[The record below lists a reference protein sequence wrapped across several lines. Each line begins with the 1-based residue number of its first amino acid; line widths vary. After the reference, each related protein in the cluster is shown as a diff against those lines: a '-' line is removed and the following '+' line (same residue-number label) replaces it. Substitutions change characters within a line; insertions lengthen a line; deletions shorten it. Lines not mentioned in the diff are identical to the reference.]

1 MPVESRRNHTGRGLT
16 VSAVIL
22 HYHREE
28 LLSALLARLRTMPV
42 DEVVVVDNGSAGGL
56 AAIVAPFDRVR
67 LVEPGRNLGVAGRT
81 VAAREAS
88 GDLLLMLDDDAFP
101 LPGAVEAARA
111 AFERL
116 PRLGVVGGLVRDVD
130 ATGRVIDV
138 DSVGGFDWLLRA
150 GQQGPPPAEGFPA
163 FFFPEG
169 ASFVRRDAYLEAGG
183 YVDEFV
189 TAAELDL
196 ATRLLG
202 RGWDVRYLPT
212 AVFDHQKTTLAGE
225 RLSERLR
232 LRVRNQVWYFWLR
245 FPPWLAALRIPAY
258 LTFDLVECA
267 YRGEIPA
274 WRDGVVDAW
283 RERAAVR
290 RLRHPLPRRTL
301 RRAELNRGRMHARL
315 LAGKLT
321 KKLSAR

>member
-67 LVEPGRNLGVAGRT
+67 LVEPGRNLGVAGRA

-138 DSVGGFDWLLRA
+138 DSVGGFR
-150 GQQGPPPAEGFPA
+150 
-163 FFFPEG
+163 
-169 ASFVRRDAYLEAGG
+169 
-183 YVDEFV
+183 
-189 TAAELDL
+189 
-196 ATRLLG
+196 
-202 RGWDVRYLPT
+202 
-212 AVFDHQKTTLAGE
+212 
-225 RLSERLR
+225 
-232 LRVRNQVWYFWLR
+232 
-245 FPPWLAALRIPAY
+245 LAAQSGPAG
-258 LTFDLVECA
+258 TTA
-267 YRGEIPA
+267 SRGLP
-274 WRDGVVDAW
+274 GVLLPG
-283 RERAAVR
+283 R
-290 RLRHPLPRRTL
+290 RLVRSP
-301 RRAELNRGRMHARL
+301 
-315 LAGKLT
+315 
-321 KKLSAR
+321 

>member
-1 MPVESRRNHTGRGLT
+1 VESLHNNTGRGLT
-16 VSAVIL
+16 VSAVVL

-28 LLSALLARLRTMPV
+28 LLSALLTRLRTMPV
-42 DEVVVVDNGSAGGL
+42 NEVVLVDNGSAAGL
-56 AAIVAPFDRVR
+56 AALVAPFDGVR
-67 LVEPGRNLGVAGRT
+67 LLEPGRNLGVAART
-81 VAAREAS
+81 LAARAAR
-88 GDLLLMLDDDAFP
+88 GDVLLMLDDDAFP

-111 AFERL
+111 AFDLL

-130 ATGRVIDV
+130 ATGTVIDF
-138 DSVGGFDWLLRA
+138 DSVGSFDWLLRA
-150 GQQGPPPAEGFPA
+150 GQVGPPPAEGFPT

-169 ASFVRRDAYLEAGG
+169 ASFVRRDAYLETGG
-183 YVDEFV
+183 YLDEFFSGG
-189 TAAELDL
+189 AELDL
-196 ATRLLG
+196 ATRLLA

-245 FPPWLAALRIPAY
+245 FPAWLAAVRIPAY

-274 WRDGVVDAW
+274 WRDGVADAW

-290 RLRHPLPRRTL
+290 RFRHPLPRRTL
-301 RRAELNRGRMHARL
+301 RRAELNRGRMHLRL
-315 LAGKLT
+315 LTGKLT
-321 KKLSAR
+321 EKLSEH